1 MAKEKRTTKV
11 QEEMEQ
17 ITSSCSSEC
26 PNSCSSSSDGCG
38 SLSSDCQ

>member
-17 ITSSCSSEC
+17 LTSSSSDC
-26 PNSCSSSSDGCG
+26 PDSCSSSSDSCG
-38 SLSSDCQ
+38 SISSDCQ